1 MLYRSSSVRIID
13 VESGRK
19 RKLEA
24 QFSGGIVALS
34 FTQCGRYLAVAGSG
48 SREVLLFDV
57 QAGAKA
63 EPLVAIAVLGEPKS
77 FSVRS
82 VSVGDEETIEII
94 CIFEDQDVS
103 FIRYTIGEADQE
115 GITSICNISTTS
127 DVMAACFGAP
137 GGKEKGAVTLENG
150 ITLAVGSKTSPSFIN
165 VTVEDVDRNLL
176 DSVVAGGKAKSSS
189 AELTE
194 DKEISNLERLA
205 GPVILGPHESV
216 GVKRPLIA
224 SAEGEDGVIS
234 AVEKKKKAKKG
245 EESEELTLEQ
255 RLESL
260 SASLIEVE
268 KGSHLDVVPKNE
280 GEEGPSSN
288 SLVVLIDQALQSGDD
303 ALLEQSLAC
312 EDASIVDAT
321 ARRLAPGRIV
331 QLLRKLV
338 AKFEKRPSRGLL
350 LTRWLASVMRFHTSF
365 LISVPDLSSQLSG
378 LSQMLEQRLS
388 SYTKL
393 AALGGRLDLLMSQI
407 TNHSAPENG
416 NEISNGNHKKS
427 ENEKSSATPRRVYKE
442 V

>member
-1 MLYRSSSVRIID
+1 
-13 VESGRK
+13 
-19 RKLEA
+19 
-24 QFSGGIVALS
+24 
-34 FTQCGRYLAVAGSG
+34 VAGSG

-82 VSVGDEETIEII
+82 MSVGDEEIIEII
-94 CIFEDQDVS
+94 CVFEDQDVC
-103 FIRYTIGEADQE
+103 FIRYTIGEAEQE
-115 GITSICNISTTS
+115 GITSICNISTAS

-137 GGKEKGAVTLENG
+137 GGKEKGTVTLENG
-150 ITLAVGSKTSPSFIN
+150 ITLAIGSKTSPSFIN

-176 DSVVAGGKAKSSS
+176 DSVVVGGKVKSSS

-194 DKEISNLERLA
+194 DKDNSAGDGRQA
-205 GPVILGPHESV
+205 GPVVLGPHESV
-216 GVKRPLIA
+216 GVKRPLLSIV
-224 SAEGEDGVIS
+224 EEEDGIIS

-407 TNHSAPENG
+407 SSSNHSASESG
-416 NEISNGNHKKS
+416 NELSNGNHKKS
-427 ENEKSSATPRRVYKE
+427 EQNEKSSATPRRVYKE

>member
-1 MLYRSSSVRIID
+1 M
-13 VESGRK
+13 
-19 RKLEA
+19 
-24 QFSGGIVALS
+24 
-34 FTQCGRYLAVAGSG
+34 AGSG

-82 VSVGDEETIEII
+82 VSVGDEEIIEII
-94 CIFEDQDVS
+94 CIFEDQDVC
-103 FIRYTIGEADQE
+103 FIRYSIGEAEQE
-115 GITSICNISTTS
+115 GTTSMCNIFTTS
-127 DVMAACFGAP
+127 NVMAACFGAP
-137 GGKEKGAVTLENG
+137 GGKEKGTVTLKNG
-150 ITLAVGSKTSPSFIN
+150 ITLAIGSKTLPSFKN

-176 DSVVAGGKAKSSS
+176 DSVVVGGKIKSSS

-194 DKEISNLERLA
+194 DKDNSAGDSRQA

-216 GVKRPLIA
+216 GVKRPLL
-224 SAEGEDGVIS
+224 SSVEGEDGIIS

-260 SASLIEVE
+260 SASLIKVE

-407 TNHSAPENG
+407 SSTNHSAASESGG
-416 NEISNGNHKKS
+416 NELSNGNHKKS
-427 ENEKSSATPRRVYKE
+427 EKNKKSSARRVYKE